1 MDSEGQIYIKNR
13 IKESINFGKIIIFFM
28 KFKQIKM
35 NAVCYK
41 GDLIV
46 FPSEVEANLRK
57 HENII
62 DANVFSITNG
72 QGVDLC
78 GCAWIVLKD
87 KSKKPTLGELQAMC
101 SKRVLQYIK
110 FVDDFP
116 TNENGKTSKIEM
128 SRLYKQEL
136 NL

>member
-1 MDSEGQIYIKNR
+1 M
-13 IKESINFGKIIIFFM
+13 
-28 KFKQIKM
+28 
-35 NAVCYK
+35 
-41 GDLIV
+41 

-87 KSKKPTLGELQAMC
+87 KSNEPTLGELQSMC
-101 SKRVLQYIK
+101 SKRVLQYVK